1 MSTVKF
7 LPWIILTAGIFV
19 EAFGILA
26 LLTFVH
32 NRIKHK
38 YWEVEDTAEIM
49 LGIIFTIAGVLLFNI
64 ALDKETRFEM
74 FHAMKPKCQEET
86 VSCLKKKAEWYQDSI
101 NYNMNIQTLNE
112 KYIIDSLKNV
122 IDIYEKGKQIMVS
135 SDFIHYDKK
144 YNKRHKIII
153 AIIALLCIAVQY
165 LPYKV
170 LAANDEVDHL
180 ECVEVSRMPNCASEK
195 QYYAYE
201 VTSDRETLYQITKYN
216 TCYDYYT
223 NKNYDVNLP
232 LPLGLLGTL
241 IILADAAAIA
251 CGLIYLIF
259 FLISKVYDWLK
270 EENN

>member
-7 LPWIILTAGIFV
+7 LPWIIVTAGIFV

-122 IDIYEKGKQIMVS
+122 IDIYEKGK
-135 SDFIHYDKK
+135 
-144 YNKRHKIII
+144 
-153 AIIALLCIAVQY
+153 
-165 LPYKV
+165 
-170 LAANDEVDHL
+170 
-180 ECVEVSRMPNCASEK
+180 
-195 QYYAYE
+195 
-201 VTSDRETLYQITKYN
+201 
-216 TCYDYYT
+216 
-223 NKNYDVNLP
+223 
-232 LPLGLLGTL
+232 
-241 IILADAAAIA
+241 
-251 CGLIYLIF
+251 
-259 FLISKVYDWLK
+259 
-270 EENN
+270 